1 MKRRLALALFLAVL
15 STPSWAFDFPG
26 SVALPKPSA
35 DITRFQVEAISLR
48 DVTFL
53 FDLTVKNPYP
63 LALSFSGMTLAFTV
77 EGAKVFT
84 AASQGGFS
92 VPANG
97 QKTST
102 FTVTLA
108 YDAIIALIKDYTS
121 RDWLTTVID
130 GTLVIPLPKMIGL
143 PNDVTFTYRLTKK
156 IPAIKPRVALLD
168 FTVIPPSRQQVAEAI
183 ARAGAKADP
192 VKTLGVFKDLLA
204 GKKTAA
210 PVIDPADLDLPLT
223 VGFTIEIRNDAR
235 GPLSF
240 DSLGYELAVNG
251 ERLVVGE
258 STKIVKEPGRDLV
271 TVSSVFSSARLSR
284 EVRELFSARNGTFGV
299 KGSASL
305 KLPDEIRKEPIP
317 LSFEEKG
324 SFSLR

>member
-1 MKRRLALALFLAVL
+1 MTKRLTLGLCVAVL
-15 STPSWAFDFPG
+15 SMPLWAFDFPTPA
-26 SVALPKPSA
+26 ALPRPSA
-35 DITRFQVEAISLR
+35 DITRFQVDAISLR

-63 LALSFSGMTLAFTV
+63 LALSFSGLTLAFSV
-77 EGAKVFT
+77 EGARVFT
-84 AASQGGFS
+84 AASKGGFS
-92 VPANG
+92 VAANG

-108 YDAIIALIKDYTS
+108 YDAIIALVKDYVA
-121 RDWLTTVID
+121 RDWLDTVID

-168 FTVIPPSRQQVAEAI
+168 FTVTPPSRGQVTEAI
-183 ARAGAKADP
+183 ARAGAKTDP
-192 VKTLGVFKDLLA
+192 GRALGVFKDLLA
-204 GKKTAA
+204 GKKLAA
-210 PVIDPADLDLPLT
+210 PVIDPADLDVPLA

-240 DSLGYELAVNG
+240 DRLGYELTVNG

-258 STKIVKEPGRDLV
+258 STKIVKEQGRDLI
-271 TVSSVFSSARLSR
+271 TVSNEFSSAKLSR
-284 EVRELFSARNGTFGV
+284 EVRALFSSRKGTFGV

-305 KLPDEIRKEPIP
+305 KLPDEIRREPIP
-317 LSFEEKG
+317 LNFEEKG
-324 SFSLR
+324 SFLLR

>member
-1 MKRRLALALFLAVL
+1 MIRRYVLALALSCLAISL
-15 STPSWAFDFPG
+15 WAFDLPTPSG
-26 SVALPKPSA
+26 LPKPTA
-35 DITRFQVEAISLR
+35 EITRFQVDAISLR

-63 LALSFSGMTLAFTV
+63 IQLSFKGMTLAFTV
-77 EGAKVFT
+77 EGARVFT

-97 QKTST
+97 GKTST

-108 YDAIIALIKDYTS
+108 YDAIIKLIKDYTT

-130 GTLVIPLPKMIGL
+130 GTLVIPLPKIPGL
-143 PNDVTFTYRLTKK
+143 PDDITFTYRLTKK

-168 FTVIPPSRQQVAEAI
+168 FKVQPPSREQVAEAI
-183 ARAGAKADP
+183 ARAGAKVDP
-192 VKTLGVFKDLLA
+192 GKALGAFKDLLA
-204 GKKTAA
+204 GKRPSA
-210 PVIDPADLDLPLT
+210 PVIDPADLDVPLT
-223 VGFTIEIRNDAR
+223 VAFTIEIRNEAR

-240 DSLGYELAVNG
+240 NKLAYDLAVNG
-251 ERLVVGE
+251 ERLVTGE

-271 TVSSVFSSARLSR
+271 TVSNVFSSARLSR
-284 EVRELFSARNGTFGV
+284 DVRALFSERKGTFGV
-299 KGSASL
+299 KGSASI
-305 KLPDEIRKEPIP
+305 KLPDEIRKDPIP
-317 LSFEEKG
+317 LSFEEHG

>member
-1 MKRRLALALFLAVL
+1 MTRRFAVAVCLAVL
-15 STPSWAFDFPG
+15 SMPLTAFDFPTPA
-26 SVALPKPSA
+26 ALPKPSA
-35 DITRFQVEAISLR
+35 DITRFQVDAISLR

-63 LALSFSGMTLAFTV
+63 LALSFSGLTLAFTV
-77 EGAKVFT
+77 EGARVFT

-92 VPANG
+92 VAANG

-108 YDAIIALIKDYTS
+108 YDAIIALVANYTS
-121 RDWLTTVID
+121 HDWLDTVID

-143 PNDVTFTYRLTKK
+143 PNDITFTYRLAKK

-168 FTVIPPSRQQVAEAI
+168 FSVRPPSREQVTEAI
-183 ARAGAKADP
+183 ARAGAKTDP
-192 VKTLGVFKDLLA
+192 GKALGVFTDLLA
-204 GKKTAA
+204 GKKPAA
-210 PVIDPADLDLPLT
+210 PVIDPADLDVPLA
-223 VGFTIEIRNDAR
+223 VGFTIEIRNEAR

-240 DSLGYELAVNG
+240 DRLGYELTVNG

-271 TVSSVFSSARLSR
+271 TVTNTFSSARLSR
-284 EVRELFSARNGTFGV
+284 QVRALFSARTGTFGV
-299 KGSASL
+299 KGSASV

-317 LSFEEKG
+317 LSFEETG